1 MQVLASQC
9 QRFQSRAI
17 GHSGGFSK
25 VGAYRAAEME
35 IRSQSGG
42 SARGL
47 HVADRPPLSS
57 SSRARLQPW
66 LQRRRSSLLTFPVLP
81 PAPVLVWFGLVRVVQ
96 RQSSCVVLVLPVV

>member
-1 MQVLASQC
+1 MRVLASQC
-9 QRFQSRAI
+9 QRFQSHAI

-47 HVADRPPLSS
+47 HVADRPPLALAPEQDSS
-57 SSRARLQPW
+57 HGSKEGVRL
-66 LQRRRSSLLTFPVLP
+66 
-81 PAPVLVWFGLVRVVQ
+81 
-96 RQSSCVVLVLPVV
+96 C